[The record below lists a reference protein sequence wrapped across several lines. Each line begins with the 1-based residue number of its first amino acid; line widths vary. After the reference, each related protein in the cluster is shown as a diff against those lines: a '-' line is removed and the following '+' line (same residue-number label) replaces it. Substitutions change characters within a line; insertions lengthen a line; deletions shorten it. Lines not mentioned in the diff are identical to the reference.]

1 MDENYSIGISVE
13 GAEEAKSEVKGL
25 KDELSK
31 VGKDTKGLD
40 LFGEKV
46 EKAAKKAQRAKKAV
60 KDLGDSAKQIDLDFG
75 DGKGLE
81 DVASKSETA
90 AKSLRR
96 TTKAAKEAATEV
108 SAANSTMAKS
118 ANAVVSANE
127 KVASS
132 AEKSAKAQA
141 KSAKFSDASVKG
153 RSKFKQSID
162 DEAKSAEH
170 AAKSLERL
178 DDTGKRSTRKKSSEA
193 NTAALREEEAQAK
206 RTAAAN
212 KEVAAS
218 RVSSSKTEKSHN
230 HKSGLNPSLIG
241 GVSPKPSQSSN
252 PSSEELSRL
261 AKSLE
266 ASNPKSIK
274 AAAEKLSSLTRG
286 SHADSDGSKYDAR
299 SVREKAQEIRVLGHD
314 AKWRE
319 TSSIVNDVN
328 AGKYVPLHKA
338 AAALRD
344 VEHRIAM
351 SRVFDGGGKVED
363 SLEAKAMASLTGAEF
378 TRSYVNGYPL
388 QAQRDKL
395 AQYLET
401 QGVTSDKDNS
411 ALKLIKYRKPHE
423 TLAEVSKGLDVPV
436 KKLRQAAEQFKH
448 LDALSTQ
455 FHGGLLSEGK
465 LRQTVGSIVA
475 DKIKGSKGY
484 YGNAANLLTYK
495 ADRIDAHARQT
506 ADEADLRAHLGR
518 MEAAREKPQKSYT
531 KRSKDFFAPKTVPEL
546 LKESAKK
553 AEIRERE
560 AAKLAKAEESA
571 AKKSEARLQREAE
584 QSKKSREKSLNHY
597 RVMQDIDKTLE
608 SIASG
613 KEVPTREIN
622 SKLKT
627 LKSLLTASENI
638 AATPELSRQHRD
650 RYGDKLYNQLKQPK
664 KIERRISAF
673 EGELEYRRYQQWFE
687 DKAVQESKSQTAKSR
702 GYTKQSLNGARD
714 VQGIVDAVAKAQDAE
729 IKLSNKVGEAN
740 RKYSDRIRFLQESLS
755 LQNASV
761 SSVHSEIS
769 KLREV
774 ESAYQRVRSLGKGKE
789 YEYAKREFVERHGSK
804 AFSDE
809 ASKQRGSLI
818 NRADNYN
825 LKKALDTSNVLH
837 GTWRGLTAA
846 AGQIWL
852 SWGNIAAMLPGL
864 ATGFAVFQSLR
875 VERQFGW
882 ELAQIGIVGA
892 QSKGQLDDLRQ
903 TILDINKAGSLQGP
917 IEMAQALGV
926 LAKAGLSTKESMEN
940 LKPVLNFS
948 LTADIS
954 NEQGALFAAGLRSA
968 FNLETP
974 EQLRVGLDQTAKAA
988 DVSQTSIEAMSEA
1001 LKQASPVASRF
1012 GLSVSDTSAALALL
1026 AKYNIEGSA
1035 AGTSFRNFLTD
1046 LAGRT
1051 DKSKDALKELGL
1063 SFYDARGQARPLL
1076 EVVRDVQSALGNLS
1090 PKAQQDWLK
1099 KIFDERGLK
1108 TASILLSEAGKDFE
1122 KTLLQISRGGENLGY
1137 TERAATKLA
1146 DTSEGAFRRMKNA
1159 WEGFFAD
1166 VGSRAESPFKGM
1178 LDGLSK
1184 IANDSNIRS
1193 FATSLTNGFLNVVT
1207 VASALIRALSPLA
1220 PVIAGLT
1227 TALGAFVS
1235 IKLAFAAF
1243 GWVKGL
1249 TAAAGAFTALKST
1262 LALAGAQMVTIS
1274 ALGNPIAGA
1283 FTAASTAARGFV
1295 AALGPIGLAA
1305 AAIGV
1310 GVTAYFYATRDSVFS
1325 LRDEID
1331 KLDKSL
1337 GSVNF
1342 EKYERFNEQGLGAK
1356 IDAQLA
1362 LGGIKRS
1369 AENDNLATALLPE
1382 KSVQD
1387 FIENTNKITTVTNQ
1401 ALSEIN
1407 SNSAMSAQERAEQ
1420 ELMVTERKHTLLKQ
1434 QLERFDAATKDI
1446 ETLDTTS
1453 ANVRKDLERQ
1463 VYEAAV
1469 AYTDKRAKYALQQ
1482 MLNLQVEA
1490 VKTRNILEAAFDVG
1504 GWSSKADAESRA
1516 IEVAQK
1522 NGVPL
1527 TPEQRRYKAKVDS
1540 GMNKPEAYAS
1550 EYVNNKNFGET
1561 NKFLGKDQRSL
1572 ASGIASKDPQT
1583 LALAEAQRTQIKQE
1597 ISRVNQEIAV
1607 LVRQRKTAPDL
1618 PVSQSVRGIVSRGE
1632 VDFKLTSARQKSK
1645 RLTFELNNI
1654 QNAFAAAEVMSPSNT
1669 TKRKGGVKFEDSA
1682 SSLGGK
1688 KPSLSDAS
1696 ASHQGNGGSRTS
1708 SSTNPYKAFDLNAKL
1723 MELEISQRKR
1733 LTSYLEDSLNRK
1745 QKYGVTGTDE
1755 EYLAKARSMYS
1766 KQPEDHAS
1774 YIQGLKS
1781 QYLDALKNSRLED
1794 KSPEDRR
1801 KYAEYASALEKAIK
1815 DFSPKGKID
1824 IGTSGTVT
1832 TVTQTNK
1839 NGGGSY
1845 NGGAYTGGSGSH
1857 KEAVNGRV
1865 KSHASEYDYAGL
1877 ERKYGLP
1884 ANLLAAIE
1892 MQESR
1897 GNPHAVSNVGA
1908 KGAFQI
1914 MPDTARAY
1922 KVNVNDIRSSAV
1934 GAAKLMADLLK
1945 QFNGDLRK
1953 ALTAYHSGS
1962 GNVMRGRIGPV
1973 GRSYAPSVLGYKAN
1987 LDGTGDS
1994 GGILQVGSKSSSSSS
2009 TKVNKKG
2016 ETETTY
2022 NSASTDKSF
2031 TFNTQAVT
2039 LNNESDGQY
2048 AQMGLS
2054 LTKGQEASVAN
2065 HLKMVDEIRNTQVHQ
2080 NELARLDLDTQIVKG
2095 TLTQGEVEAQRGKLE
2110 LAKLEAEHQ
2119 IKMHQIAAENA
2130 NNAPARLEAEQ
2141 RETEEYK
2148 KRVDYQTAL
2157 NEKKVKST
2165 TFSGGVE
2172 DAFKK
2177 MAEIQG
2183 DSAKLGG
2190 DVANWFGNTV
2200 FGAFDRF
2207 AIEGKKS
2214 FKDFAS
2220 SVLKDLA
2227 RIFAKMAI
2235 MKLVGTIGGS
2245 MFGGVGT
2252 VGSTAASTAGG
2263 MSLAA
2268 KGSVFSTSGRL
2279 TAYAMGGI
2287 VNSPTNFM
2295 HAGGRG
2301 LMGESGPEAVMP
2313 LTRLPN
2319 GDLGVTAVA
2328 GASQGGTF
2336 INQPVSINVTVNSD
2350 GSSENDAN
2358 NSDSR
2363 LGKELAQTIE
2373 MVVHQVLTREM
2384 RYGGMLANHNAGASA

>member
-81 DVASKSETA
+81 DVASKSEAA

-141 KSAKFSDASVKG
+141 KSAKSSDASVKG

-218 RVSSSKTEKSHN
+218 RVSSAKTEKSHN

-241 GVSPKPSQSSN
+241 GVSPKPSQSGN

-286 SHADSDGSKYDAR
+286 NHADSDGSKYDAR

-338 AAALRD
+338 TAALRD

-363 SLEAKAMASLTGAEF
+363 SLEAKAMASLSGAEF

-455 FHGGLLSEGK
+455 FYGGLLSEGK

-495 ADRIDAHARQT
+495 ADRIDAHTRQ
-506 ADEADLRAHLGR
+506 AEDEAALRRRLGE

-673 EGELEYRRYQQWFE
+673 EDEMENRRYQQWFA
-687 DKAVQESKSQTAKSR
+687 DKAASDAKAQAVKSR
-702 GYTKQSLNGARD
+702 GYAKQSISGSKE
-714 VQGIVDAVAKAQDAE
+714 VQGVVDAVAKTQATE
-729 IKLSNKVGEAN
+729 TKLSYEVDKAN
-740 RKYSDRIRFLQESLS
+740 RKYSERIRLLQESLS
-755 LQNASV
+755 LQSASV
-761 SSVHSEIS
+761 SSVRNEAA
-769 KLREV
+769 KLRGV
-774 ESAYQRVRSLGKGKE
+774 ESAYQHVRSLGSGKN
-789 YEYAKREFVERHGSK
+789 YEYAKNEFVKEHGSR

-809 ASKQRGSLI
+809 ASKQRNNLI
-818 NRADNYN
+818 GRADNYN
-825 LKKALDTSNVLH
+825 LKKALDTSNALH

-864 ATGFAVFQSLR
+864 AAGFAVFQSLS
-875 VERQFGW
+875 VERKFGW
-882 ELAQIGIVGA
+882 EIEQVGIVGA
-892 QSKGQLDDLRQ
+892 QSKEQLDGLRR

-1026 AKYNIEGSA
+1026 ARYNIEGSA

-1076 EVVRDVQSALGNLS
+1076 EVVRDVQAALGNLS

-1178 LDGLSK
+1178 LNGLSK

-1193 FATSLTNGFLNVVT
+1193 FASSLTNGFLNVVT
-1207 VASALIRALSPLA
+1207 ASSALIRALSPLA

-1227 TALGAFVS
+1227 TALGVLISA
-1235 IKLAFAAF
+1235 KLALAAF

-1262 LALAGAQMVTIS
+1262 LALAGAQMVAIS

-1407 SNSAMSAQERAEQ
+1407 NNSAMSAQERAEQ

-1446 ETLDTTS
+1446 ETLDTAS

-1516 IEVAQK
+1516 IAAAQK

-1527 TPEQRRYKAKVDS
+1527 TPEQRAYISKVNLGED
-1540 GMNKPEAYAS
+1540 GPKAYAS
-1550 EYVNNKNFGET
+1550 VYVNNKNFGNT
-1561 NKFLGKDQRSL
+1561 NKYLGKDQRNL
-1572 ASGIASKDPQT
+1572 ASGIAGKDPQT
-1583 LALAEAQRTQIKQE
+1583 LALAEAQRTQITQE
-1597 ISRVNQEIAV
+1597 INRVKQEIAV
-1607 LVRQRKTAPDL
+1607 LGRQRKTAPNL
-1618 PVSQSVRGIVSRGE
+1618 PASQSARGVVSRGE
-1632 VDFKLTSARQKSK
+1632 VDFKLASAQQ
-1645 RLTFELNNI
+1645 ELKHLNVALGNI
-1654 QNAFAAAEVMSPSNT
+1654 QNAFAAAEVMSPSN

-1766 KQPEDHAS
+1766 KQPEDHAN

-1845 NGGAYTGGSGSH
+1845 SGGAYTGGSGSH

-1884 ANLLAAIE
+1884 ANLLASIE

-1897 GNPHAVSNVGA
+1897 GNVNAVSNVGA

-1922 KVNVNDIRSSAV
+1922 KVIVSDIRSSSE
-1934 GAAKLMADLLK
+1934 GAARLMADLLK
-1945 QFNGDLRK
+1945 QFKGDLRK

-1973 GRSYAPSVLGYKAN
+1973 GRSYSPSVLGYKAN

-2009 TKVNKKG
+2009 TKVNKAG

-2054 LTKGQEASVAN
+2054 LTKEQEASVAN

-2080 NELARLDLDTQIVKG
+2080 NELARLNLDTQIVKG

-2220 SVLKDLA
+2220 SVLKDLS

-2268 KGSVFSTSGRL
+2268 KGSVFSVSGRL
-2279 TAYAMGGI
+2279 SAYAMGGI
-2287 VNSPTNFM
+2287 VNSPTNFL

-2350 GSSENDAN
+2350 GSSENDAS

-2373 MVVHQVLTREM
+2373 MVVQQVLTREM
-2384 RYGGMLANHNAGASA
+2384 RYGGMLANRNAGASA